1 MVLSLDTSE
10 NMTLV
15 SVVSVKMVHISV
27 TISVPVMDVC
37 LPAMLDFTVWV
48 SSKMNAVLIL
58 HLRYETVHRNV
69 SIGTTVRT
77 ARFPRYERPTT
88 TVNSQWNRCIET
100 DLRFFVWTASS
111 SYYR

>member
-1 MVLSLDTSE
+1 
-10 NMTLV
+10 MTLV
-15 SVVSVKMVHISV
+15 GVVSVKMVHISV

-88 TVNSQWNRCIET
+88 TVNSQ
-100 DLRFFVWTASS
+100 
-111 SYYR
+111 